1 MTRKLAIREILYP
14 KRTASDDRGV
24 ELRAMI
30 LTCSSESEGSFKI
43 KLITNE

>member
-30 LTCSSESEGSFKI
+30 LTCSSESEGSLKI
-43 KLITNE
+43 DLTSKE